1 MASPRAAALLCALL
15 VVAAAPAARAGIFP
29 SFPSLV
35 PTGARDATNKACAC
49 IDGGMGSPECASGVS
64 SYCEGQTGAAA
75 AACAAANRFFGQK
88 STPDAPAA
96 AGLLSTACAVAVPE
110 KANACACL
118 EVRVRCVFGSPGR
131 WFLPLLLC
139 IHHASPALRLG
150 FLLATPAGRSSRAMP
165 FTSLPH
171 LFSRSLPNT

>member
-1 MASPRAAALLCALL
+1 MMRPRSSSSRATAALPCALLCALL
-15 VVAAAPAARAGIFP
+15 LLVAAAPVAQAGIFP

-118 EVRVRCVFGSPGR
+118 EVRVRCGCACLGR
-131 WFLPLLLC
+131 VAPPPAAAERMQCTLPLL
-139 IHHASPALRLG
+139 S
-150 FLLATPAGRSSRAMP
+150 LLPGLLHMHSR
-165 FTSLPH
+165 H
-171 LFSRSLPNT
+171 